1 MGPWDEH
8 KIVLDVKLIVIMLI
22 LLNQFNYPN
31 IIFSSVFSNVFE
43 NNADDIKT
51 DQIHSG
57 IHLLK
62 QGMVILL
69 YSYF

>member
-1 MGPWDEH
+1 
-8 KIVLDVKLIVIMLI
+8 MLI
-22 LLNQFNYPN
+22 LLNQFNYLI
-31 IIFSSVFSNVFE
+31 IIFSSVFSNIFE

-69 YSYF
+69 FSFFLNKKLFKSMYKQTFFYIF

>member
-1 MGPWDEH
+1 
-8 KIVLDVKLIVIMLI
+8 MLME
-22 LLNQFNYPN
+22 F
-31 IIFSSVFSNVFE
+31 FFSVFSNIFE

-62 QGMVILL
+62 KGMAILL
-69 YSYF
+69 RSYFKK